1 MEFIIATSIGAI
13 IGGFGGLAL
22 LAWVSG
28 KAQSQYP
35 HARIQL
41 PPGDLAEK
49 EAELAAWAAQ
59 HGYRLQP
66 SLVDKQPVYRKG
78 RGWLT
83 SATEIRLHPDGTL
96 DIDEVVNFLVTTR
109 RFALN
114 APVMIG
120 QPVRV
125 RKLKAVNQL
134 LAQWQLPPLSISGNT
149 NKVKLKARQ

>member
-1 MEFIIATSIGAI
+1 MELMIATTLGGL
-13 IGGFGGLAL
+13 IGGLGGLAL
-22 LAWVSG
+22 LGWMAG
-28 KAQSQYP
+28 KAQAQYP

-41 PPGDLAEK
+41 PPDTLAEK
-49 EAELAAWAAQ
+49 EAELARWGAE

-96 DIDEVVNFLVTTR
+96 DIDEVVNFLITTR

-120 QPVRV
+120 QPVRA

-134 LAQWQLPPLSISGNT
+134 LAQWQLPPLRIGGD
-149 NKVKLKARQ
+149 KVKLKVKS